1 MTGPLVPVPG
11 SVVPVVL
18 APVEPPPLVEP
29 VGSSVVED
37 DPAPPVELA
46 VELLDA
52 VEVVVSEVPPPG
64 PQAAAKERRRGPA
77 IKKSGVRRMAG
88 AWRKTR
94 PTASAGSVDG
104 GARTALPCAGMPSDS
119 FLRACRGE
127 RPERT
132 PIWLMRQAG
141 RYLPEYREVRARVSF
156 EELCRRPDLCA
167 EVTVQPIDRLDVD
180 AAILFSDILVVFDA
194 LGVEVRF
201 EPSPVIAAPVRC
213 EADLARLRWADPRE
227 ALAYVYEAVRACK
240 AALAGRVPLI
250 GFCGAPF
257 TTLSYLVEGKT
268 SREFEAI
275 KGMMFSQPGLFG
287 QMMDR
292 LTTLLGEYLRG
303 QVEAGADALQIFDS
317 WAGALAP
324 DDYREHVLP
333 HTARLCAVARELG
346 VPVILFARG
355 NANLL
360 SLAAELPADVLGV
373 DWSIELDR
381 AIDVVGAHRVVQGNL
396 DPLALLGPAA
406 LVERKARAI
415 VRAGM
420 RARAH
425 IFNLGHGISRH
436 TDPAIARLLVDVVHA
451 S

>member
-1 MTGPLVPVPG
+1 M
-11 SVVPVVL
+11 
-18 APVEPPPLVEP
+18 
-29 VGSSVVED
+29 
-37 DPAPPVELA
+37 
-46 VELLDA
+46 
-52 VEVVVSEVPPPG
+52 
-64 PQAAAKERRRGPA
+64 
-77 IKKSGVRRMAG
+77 
-88 AWRKTR
+88 
-94 PTASAGSVDG
+94 
-104 GARTALPCAGMPSDS
+104 
-119 FLRACRGE
+119 
-127 RPERT
+127 
-132 PIWLMRQAG
+132 
-141 RYLPEYREVRARVSF
+141 
-156 EELCRRPDLCA
+156 
-167 EVTVQPIDRLDVD
+167 QPIDRLDVD

>member
-1 MTGPLVPVPG
+1 M
-11 SVVPVVL
+11 S
-18 APVEPPPLVEP
+18 
-29 VGSSVVED
+29 
-37 DPAPPVELA
+37 
-46 VELLDA
+46 
-52 VEVVVSEVPPPG
+52 
-64 PQAAAKERRRGPA
+64 
-77 IKKSGVRRMAG
+77 
-88 AWRKTR
+88 
-94 PTASAGSVDG
+94 
-104 GARTALPCAGMPSDS
+104 SDS
-119 FLRACRGE
+119 FLLACRGE

-287 QMMDR
+287 LLMER

-333 HTARLCAVARELG
+333 HTARLCAGARELG

-360 SLAAELPADVLGV
+360 SLSAELPADVLGV

-415 VRAGM
+415 VRAGR

>member
-1 MTGPLVPVPG
+1 M
-11 SVVPVVL
+11 
-18 APVEPPPLVEP
+18 
-29 VGSSVVED
+29 
-37 DPAPPVELA
+37 
-46 VELLDA
+46 
-52 VEVVVSEVPPPG
+52 
-64 PQAAAKERRRGPA
+64 QN
-77 IKKSGVRRMAG
+77 
-88 AWRKTR
+88 
-94 PTASAGSVDG
+94 
-104 GARTALPCAGMPSDS
+104 DS

-141 RYLPEYREVRARVSF
+141 RYLPEYREVRSRVSF
-156 EELCRRPDLCA
+156 EELCRSPDLCA
-167 EVTVQPIDRLDVD
+167 EVTLQPIDRLGVD

-194 LGVEVRF
+194 LGVDVRF
-201 EPSPVIAAPVRC
+201 EPAPVVASPVRT
-213 EADLARLRWADPRE
+213 EADLARLRWADPRD
-227 ALAYVYEAVRACK
+227 ALAYVYDAVRACK
-240 AALAGRVPLI
+240 AALADRVPLI

-268 SREFEAI
+268 SREFEAV
-275 KGMMFSQPGLFG
+275 KGLMFCQPGLFG
-287 QMMDR
+287 HLMER
-292 LTTLLGEYLRG
+292 LTTLLVDYLRG

-333 HTARLCAVARELG
+333 HTARLCASLRELG

-360 SLAAELPADVLGV
+360 ALSADLPADVLGV
-373 DWSIELDR
+373 DWTIELAR
-381 AIDVVGAHRVVQGNL
+381 AIDVVGTHRVVQGNL
-396 DPLALLGPAA
+396 DPLALLGPPE

-415 VRAGM
+415 VAAGR

-436 TDPAIARLLVDVVHA
+436 TDPAIARLLVDTVHA
-451 S
+451 A